1 MLRLLTPFMLI
12 SISAISYAIYLC
24 ITEDDLT
31 WGIFLVIGM
40 LISGM
45 VFFALD
51 FILRKWLNK
60 YIKIVFAEVTL
71 MLLAV
76 LIYSYPFCITK
87 KLVLPP
93 NFNKE
98 FVTIIYGVENS
109 KELSFS
115 PINCWSNEVEIPE
128 NGIVLTAS
136 DYKEN
141 LKRTAIRMDSGI
153 YLNSEKTGEG
163 FVKFPDSK
171 FTFEGQIFRYRT
183 WRLQNKHCC
192 SVTSDQVDSY
202 RKEIK
207 IKFEKIKANSYKIK

>member
-87 KLVLPP
+87 KLVLP
-93 NFNKE
+93 
-98 FVTIIYGVENS
+98 
-109 KELSFS
+109 
-115 PINCWSNEVEIPE
+115 
-128 NGIVLTAS
+128 
-136 DYKEN
+136 
-141 LKRTAIRMDSGI
+141 
-153 YLNSEKTGEG
+153 
-163 FVKFPDSK
+163 
-171 FTFEGQIFRYRT
+171 
-183 WRLQNKHCC
+183 
-192 SVTSDQVDSY
+192 
-202 RKEIK
+202 
-207 IKFEKIKANSYKIK
+207 